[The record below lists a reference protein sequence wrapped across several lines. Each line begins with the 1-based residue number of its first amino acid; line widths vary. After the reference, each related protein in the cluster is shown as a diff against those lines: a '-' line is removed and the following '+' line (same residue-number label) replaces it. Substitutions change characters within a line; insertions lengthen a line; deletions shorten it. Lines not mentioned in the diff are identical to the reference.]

1 MVRTFF
7 DIKKAEQENP
17 RPAWV
22 KEDDPWNPLSPR
34 KEVIDAYNA
43 VNFPYEIS
51 GQDRKASIWYGL
63 VKIHPEKIT
72 QEITQFYRRRI
83 AGEGEFIFYNV
94 LLRGEDWKGNEKDLD
109 LLVGR
114 YNMPIFKKDRNPEN
128 NKVTTTEILD
138 HKPKYDIPWSKET
151 FDKLLD
157 STVESPSLIVYGS
170 GARRIGITSVD
181 DFREGSIDDL
191 IQCGMKGKSLDSVIA
206 ERNQFTYEKVQQKQ
220 KQQQKEEQK
229 VTAA

>member
-7 DIKKAEQENP
+7 DLKKAEEANP
-17 RPAWV
+17 RPSWV

-43 VNFPYEIS
+43 VNFPYEIT
-51 GQDRKASIWYGL
+51 GQDRKSSIWYGL
-63 VKIHPEKIT
+63 VKIKPEKVT

-94 LLRGEDWKGNEKDLD
+94 LLRGEDWRGNEKDLD
-109 LLVGR
+109 MLVGR
-114 YNMPIFKKDRNPEN
+114 YNLPIFKKDRNPEN
-128 NKVTTTEILD
+128 NKVTTSEILD
-138 HKPKYDIPWSKET
+138 HKPVYHIPWNKET
-151 FDKLLD
+151 FDDLME
-157 STVESPSLIVYGS
+157 STVESPSLIIYGPGS
-170 GARRIGITSVD
+170 RRIGLSSVD

-206 ERNQFTYEKVQQKQ
+206 ERSQFTYEKIQQKN
-220 KQQQKEEQK
+220 KKIQQLEEK
-229 VTAA
+229 ATTA